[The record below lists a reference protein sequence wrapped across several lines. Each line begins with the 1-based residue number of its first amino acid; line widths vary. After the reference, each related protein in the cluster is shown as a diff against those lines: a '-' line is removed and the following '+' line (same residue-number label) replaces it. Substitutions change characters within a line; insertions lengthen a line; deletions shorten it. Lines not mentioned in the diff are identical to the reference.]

1 MGDLRSIKWLRPLL
15 VALFVSYYIGGT
27 AFTHTHFYHT
37 YFYQTQLITHSHP
50 YWPNADGLP
59 DHEHSKAALETI
71 ALLDHFIM
79 EAYALPLFAVVWVL
93 LLVLYYVCQERLL
106 WRLTRRAVSRAPP
119 CLVSF

>member
-59 DHEHSKAALETI
+59 DHDPTGDAARIPNIPKRRRCTQR
-71 ALLDHFIM
+71 
-79 EAYALPLFAVVWVL
+79 
-93 LLVLYYVCQERLL
+93 LYGQGD
-106 WRLTRRAVSRAPP
+106 VSRRSTGSTP
-119 CLVSF
+119 CPARLSK

>member
-37 YFYQTQLITHSHP
+37 YFYQTQFIIHSHP
-50 YWPNADGLP
+50 YWPNADGSP

-79 EAYALPLFAVVWVL
+79 EAYALL
-93 LLVLYYVCQERLL
+93 LSTERLL
-106 WRLTRRAVSRAPP
+106 WRLSRRAVSRAPP